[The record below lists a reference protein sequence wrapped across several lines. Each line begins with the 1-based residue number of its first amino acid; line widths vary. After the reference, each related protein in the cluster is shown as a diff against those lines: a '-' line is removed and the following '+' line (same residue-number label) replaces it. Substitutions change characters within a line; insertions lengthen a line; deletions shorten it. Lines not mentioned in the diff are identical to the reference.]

1 MRTDDSR
8 AKECR
13 AEGKVKDAEL
23 FQGYIQRAS
32 ITKLLIIS
40 IKRLMY
46 LFRAAKTAQGLVS
59 LTLPEHACFSL
70 RLLDSFLFPG
80 IKIDDNDPTP
90 NLLLTYTY
98 VPYLLNTLKNENC
111 EIWYL
116 LSWNGS

>member
-23 FQGYIQRAS
+23 FQGYTQRAS

-46 LFRAAKTAQGLVS
+46 LFSAVKTAQGLVS
-59 LTLPEHACFSL
+59 LTLPERACFSL

-80 IKIDDNDPTP
+80 IKIGDNNLTP
-90 NLLLTYTY
+90 NLLLIYTY
-98 VPYLLNTLKNENC
+98 ACLLNTLKNEN
-111 EIWYL
+111 
-116 LSWNGS
+116 